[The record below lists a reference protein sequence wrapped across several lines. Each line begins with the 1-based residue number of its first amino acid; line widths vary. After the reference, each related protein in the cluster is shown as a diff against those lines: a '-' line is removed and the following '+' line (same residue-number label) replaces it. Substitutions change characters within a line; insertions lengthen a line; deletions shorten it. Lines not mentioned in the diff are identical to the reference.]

1 MKQSKKTQPKSL
13 LRVAQTAAACAAL
26 ALLAACG
33 GGGSS
38 SSSTSSSTPPGGV
51 SLLVV
56 SFGDSLSDVGTYS
69 PVILPSFGGG
79 KFTTNPG
86 QIWVQDIA
94 NYYGGTVTP
103 AYLGGF
109 GQPLTAS
116 TGLGYGQGGARV
128 NQTPGIGTPQATA
141 MPISWQVQ
149 QYLSAHGSFNS
160 NQLVVIEGG
169 PNDVLLAAAA
179 IAANPTNPT
188 VIAQQEANVVNA
200 AVALAGIVGQ
210 IIQNGATK
218 VVLANLP
225 DIGKTPQGIS
235 SSDGGAL
242 LTSLSAGFN
251 TALSTALTA
260 GGLANS
266 SSLIQLNTFQFID
279 SAVANYASN
288 GFSVSNTGTACNLQ
302 AMVTNATAYAEQNPS
317 VLSPGETAAEF
328 GTAFGQSLFCSPQ
341 TLTVAGADQTY
352 MFADTIHPTTHLH
365 ALFAQAVEQTLA
377 AKGIGH

>member
-1 MKQSKKTQPKSL
+1 MEQSKKTQPKSL
-13 LRVAQTAAACAAL
+13 KRVAQTALACAAF

-38 SSSTSSSTPPGGV
+38 STTTSSSTPPGGV
-51 SLLVV
+51 SLQVV

-94 NYYGGTVTP
+94 NYYGGTITP
-103 AYLGGF
+103 AFLGGF
-109 GQPLTAS
+109 GQPLAAAG
-116 TGLGYGQGGARV
+116 GLGYGQGGARV
-128 NQTPGIGTPQATA
+128 SQTPGLGTPQATA
-141 MPISWQVQ
+141 EPITWQLQ

-169 PNDVLLAAAA
+169 PNDILIAAAA

-188 VIAQQEANVVNA
+188 VIATEEA
-200 AVALAGIVGQ
+200 AVQQAAIDLAGIVGQ

-218 VVLANLP
+218 VVLANVP

-251 TALSTALTA
+251 TALSAALTQS
-260 GGLANS
+260 GLAAS
-266 SSLIQLNTFQFID
+266 PALIQLSTFQFID
-279 SAVANYASN
+279 NAVTNYASN
-288 GFSVSNTGTACNLQ
+288 GFSVSNTGTACNLTQ
-302 AMVTNATAYAEQNPS
+302 MVANATAYATQNPS
-317 VLSPGETAAEF
+317 VLSTGQTAAEF
-328 GTAFGQSLFCSPQ
+328 GAAFASSLFCSPQ
-341 TLTVAGADQTY
+341 TLTVAGADQSY